1 MHRNDQ
7 WDDLSR
13 FKEAVE
19 QTRALYESAKMEF
32 TDASKHSSKRPW
44 KISPDVLLHRV
55 RVHDSLMLNYNRALV
70 EFNRRLIERI
80 SEHLTKTKSVIERRR
95 EIHRIG

>member
-19 QTRALYESAKMEF
+19 QTKALYEIGVTEE
-32 TDASKHSSKRPW
+32 
-44 KISPDVLLHRV
+44 IV
-55 RVHDSLMLNYNRALV
+55 RSIIHDN
-70 EFNRRLIERI
+70 F
-80 SEHLTKTKSVIERRR
+80 R
-95 EIHRIG
+95 ELFS